1 MVLMPVSAPIKVLV
15 ETVTMPCLERSGRRM
30 KRRDFITLFGG
41 AAATWPLT
49 VRAQQIERMRRISVL
64 MPYVESDADAQQWT
78 KAFGESLREFGW
90 IDGRNIR
97 LEYRW
102 AGPSPDRLRADAAE
116 MVRLNPDVLMAA
128 GTSAVVAL
136 QHETRSI
143 PIVFANVADP
153 VGQGIIASLAK
164 PGSNTTGFG
173 AFEFSIAG
181 KWVQA
186 IKEIAPSVIQIGVI
200 VNPETGPF
208 YQSFLPFVETAS
220 RQLGVKQI
228 VIPIHDSNYI
238 GSTLE
243 QLAKESNTGVIVIP
257 AALFTDARESI
268 ITTTARLRLPTIY
281 PYSFFAKRGGLLSYG
296 FDVRDMFQRA
306 AAYVDRI
313 LKGAKPADL
322 PAQQPTKFEL
332 VVNLKAAKA
341 IGLTIPQS
349 FLARADEVIE

>member
-1 MVLMPVSAPIKVLV
+1 
-15 ETVTMPCLERSGRRM
+15 M

-49 VRAQQIERMRRISVL
+49 VRAQQTERMRRISVL

-90 IDGRNIR
+90 IDGRNIQ

-220 RQLGVKQI
+220 RQRGVKQI
-228 VIPIHDSNYI
+228 VIPIHDSNRI

-257 AALFTDARESI
+257 AALFTDAKESI

-349 FLARADEVIE
+349 LLARADEVIE

>member
-1 MVLMPVSAPIKVLV
+1 
-15 ETVTMPCLERSGRRM
+15 
-30 KRRDFITLFGG
+30 
-41 AAATWPLT
+41 
-49 VRAQQIERMRRISVL
+49 
-64 MPYVESDADAQQWT
+64 
-78 KAFGESLREFGW
+78 
-90 IDGRNIR
+90 
-97 LEYRW
+97 
-102 AGPSPDRLRADAAE
+102 

-128 GTSAVVAL
+128 STPAVVAL

-153 VGQGIIASLAK
+153 VGQGIIASFAK
-164 PGSNTTGFG
+164 PGSNATGFG

-186 IKEIAPSVIQIGVI
+186 IKEIAPSVIQICVI
-200 VNPETGPF
+200 FNPETAPYYG
-208 YQSFLPFVETAS
+208 SFLPFVETAS
-220 RQLGVKQI
+220 RELGVKQI
-228 VIPIHDSNYI
+228 VMPIYDSNRI
-238 GSTLE
+238 ASTLE
-243 QLAKESNTGVIVIP
+243 QLAKEPGTGLIVIP
-257 AALFTDARESI
+257 AALFTNASEVLI
-268 ITTTARLRLPTIY
+268 ATAARLRLPTVY
-281 PYSFFAKRGGLLSYG
+281 PYSFFAQRGGLVSYG

-349 FLARADEVIE
+349 LLVRADEVIE